1 METKNLCPSTT
12 ATIFACHSIVNS
24 FAENIFELAHIRK
37 EWSVG
42 YAVSLKKEAGE
53 VIEKL
58 IASGNINGMLEK
70 LRMWR
75 ELMISALTDI
85 GIIRASVKNDFKN
98 DKEFQKE
105 FYQVLGYTDYFSDAK
120 NGDHFSTYE
129 FTQTF
134 ARNLTSELRE
144 KIVAGGLDPKIVDR
158 LLETAAEMQNF
169 SECFSLMKESS
180 ILSPGDRERIE
191 KLYSEVR
198 AICRIATAYYYFD
211 PQKREA
217 FNFFKALRNIKV

>member
-12 ATIFACHSIVNS
+12 ATIFACYSIVNS

-42 YAVSLKKEAGE
+42 YAGLLKKEAGE
-53 VIEKL
+53 VIKKL
-58 IASGNINGMLEK
+58 IASGNISGMMEK
-70 LRMWR
+70 LSMWR

-105 FYQVLGYTDYFSDAK
+105 FYQVLGYNEYFSDAK
-120 NGDHFSTYE
+120 NGDHFSMYE

-134 ARNLTSELRE
+134 AKNLTPELRE
-144 KIVAGGLDPKIVDR
+144 KILTGGLDTRIVDR
-158 LLETAAEMQNF
+158 FLETAAEMQNF
-169 SECFSLMKESS
+169 SECFSLMKEST

-198 AICRIATAYYYFD
+198 NISRIATAYYYFD

>member
-37 EWSVG
+37 EWNVE
-42 YAVSLKKEAGE
+42 YAGSLKKEAGK

-58 IASGNINGMLEK
+58 IALGNISGMMEK

-105 FYQVLGYTDYFSDAK
+105 FFQVLGYNDYFSDAK
-120 NGDHFSTYE
+120 NGDHLSLYQFS
-129 FTQTF
+129 QTF
-134 ARNLTSELRE
+134 ARNLTPELRE
-144 KIVAGGLDPKIVDR
+144 KILAGGLDPKIVDR
-158 LLETAAEMQNF
+158 HLETAAEMQNF
-169 SECFSLMKESS
+169 SECFSLMKENT
-180 ILSPGDRERIE
+180 ILSPEDGERIE
-191 KLYSEVR
+191 RLYSEVR
-198 AICRIATAYYYFD
+198 NISRIATAYYYFD
-211 PQKREA
+211 PQKREE
-217 FNFFKALRNIKV
+217 FNFFKTLRNIKL